1 MRLPVLCMT
10 CFQVDGQPSNEF
22 SLLEF
27 SDNGRYEV
35 ICPRGHTT
43 LTVLQQQKFEIL
55 FEIGLYAVLDGYYR
69 EAVSAF
75 AASLERFYEYAVRV
89 LMHEASSSDTLF
101 QAYKGNIG
109 LSERQ
114 LGAYAALW
122 TLRWK
127 EPATLLSSNRSKFR
141 NDVIHKGAIPRRE
154 QAVEFGE
161 AVFNLVGP
169 ALTKLRGLQES
180 VQKITFLH
188 LRGDPIAAAASIT
201 PMATMSIATFLNQN
215 SPLADYL
222 VGLTQRRSSI
232 GAIQPVS
239 SKPKQ

>member
-1 MRLPVLCMT
+1 M
-10 CFQVDGQPSNEF
+10 
-22 SLLEF
+22 
-27 SDNGRYEV
+27 
-35 ICPRGHTT
+35 
-43 LTVLQQQKFEIL
+43 
-55 FEIGLYAVLDGYYR
+55 
-69 EAVSAF
+69 
-75 AASLERFYEYAVRV
+75 
-89 LMHEASSSDTLF
+89 
-101 QAYKGNIG
+101 
-109 LSERQ
+109 
-114 LGAYAALW
+114 
-122 TLRWK
+122 
-127 EPATLLSSNRSKFR
+127 
-141 NDVIHKGAIPRRE
+141 
-154 QAVEFGE
+154 EFGE